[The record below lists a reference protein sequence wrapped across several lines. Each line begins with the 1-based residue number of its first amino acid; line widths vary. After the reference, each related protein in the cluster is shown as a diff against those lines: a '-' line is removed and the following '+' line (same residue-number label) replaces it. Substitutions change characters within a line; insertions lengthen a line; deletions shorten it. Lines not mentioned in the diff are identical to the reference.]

1 MPLLLNESEVRAIL
15 TMPLALEAVEQ
26 SFRRLADGSAI
37 LHSRQRLH
45 VPGKSYLHYMAAAD
59 STGGYMG
66 MKIYSSAR
74 EGLRFLV
81 PLFEVQSGDLA
92 ALIEAD
98 FLGQMRTGAASG
110 VATRVM
116 ARTDARDVAV
126 IGTGLQARTQLEAV
140 SLVRKL
146 DKIRAFGRDR
156 ERREQFAKEMSERIR
171 IPVTAVNSAEEAV
184 RGADIIIT
192 STTATNPVVEG
203 RWLSRGVHINAI
215 GANFPQKR
223 ELDTEAVNRSN
234 VIAADSPEQSRQESG
249 DLIQVFGEDAERWT
263 AVRELAQIVAGKIP
277 GRTSDDQIT
286 LFKSNGIAIED
297 IVVAGRIYELARAH
311 GIGRQIPIW
320 QKEVRTAE
328 GRGV

>member
-1 MPLLLNESEVRAIL
+1 MPLLLNESDVRAIL
-15 TMPLALEAVEQ
+15 TMQLALEAVEQ

-37 LHSRQRLH
+37 LHSRRRLH

-98 FLGQMRTGAASG
+98 YLGQMRTGAASG

-116 ARTDARDVAV
+116 ARTDARSVAV

-146 DKIRAFGRDR
+146 EKIRAFGRDR
-156 ERREQFAKEMSERIR
+156 ERREQFAKEMSERVR
-171 IPVTAVNSAEEAV
+171 IPVTSVDSAEEAV
-184 RGADIIIT
+184 RGADIVIT

-203 RWLSRGVHINAI
+203 RWLSPGVHINAI

-234 VIAADSPEQSRQESG
+234 VIAADSPEQSRHESG
-249 DLIQVFGEDAERWT
+249 DLIQVFGEDAERWA
-263 AVRELAQIVAGKIP
+263 AVRELSEIVAGKIP
-277 GRTSDDQIT
+277 GRTSDDQIS

-297 IVVAGRIYELARAH
+297 IVVAGRIYELARAR
-311 GIGRQIPIW
+311 GMGRQIPIW
-320 QKEVRTAE
+320 QKEVRSAE